1 MIAPG
6 AVWAMYVR
14 SLPGFGTWEIWV
26 RFIVVETSPFS
37 AWSNGISAVTL
48 TVALPP
54 AISSVMLRVPGG
66 PSRTLTSWLS
76 SRKPACET
84 LSVYFPG
91 ARKKNRYTPS
101 PSVLAIWIVPLVSSL
116 SSTTVLGTTA
126 WLESLTTP
134 VKPPEAVVWAHESL
148 TEKKRARTARSWIGS
163 VHLVEGYLR
172 FQANF
177 STGFTT
183 CERSCNTTPF
193 LPPHGF

>member
-14 SLPGFGTWEIWV
+14 SLPGFGTWGIWV

-37 AWSNGISAVTL
+37 AWSNGISLVTL
-48 TVALPP
+48 IVALPP

-66 PSRTLTSWLS
+66 PSSTLTSWLS

-101 PSVLAIWIVPLVSSL
+101 PSVLAVWIVPLDSSL

-126 WLESLTTP
+126 WLGSLTTP
-134 VKPPEAVVWAHESL
+134 VKPPEAVVWAHESWI
-148 TEKKRARTARSWIGS
+148 EQRSRERIPRSWIGS
-163 VHLVEGYLR
+163 FHLVEAYLR

-177 STGFTT
+177 PTSFTT
-183 CERSCNTTPF
+183 CERSCNTTAF
-193 LPPHGF
+193 LPLP